1 MIKRFLLACMSLVMT
16 LLFLAPSSISAHS
29 MPTSAVYLDFLET
42 NVAAELVI
50 PIDRLEVA
58 LNQNLTNDPERA
70 VSTYHDELI
79 SYITSHMSVET
90 SDGEAWS
97 MQVNDMSISYP
108 DVETDPIDLI
118 VNATLTPPAGAA
130 VDSFTLDYEVV
141 VRELITHVITL
152 TVRSDWNNGI
162 YTSNPEL
169 VANIIH
175 NNTTVQI
182 DQSSGNTWTGFT
194 SIVKSGMSHIA
205 EGVDHLLFLLALL
218 LPAPL
223 LVRNNKWDQFA
234 GVKHSLKQL
243 LKITLAFTVGHSITL
258 IIGSTGW
265 VSIPSQPIEVLIAV
279 SILISAIHAIRPI
292 FAGREIYVAGGF
304 GLVHGLA
311 FATLVT
317 DLGVTPMR
325 IVLSVL
331 GFNIGIEL
339 MQLFVIALIMPWLLL
354 LSVTKVYSPVRII
367 GSLFAIAASIG
378 WILDRA
384 FSISTPVDTVVNALA
399 QNVTWFVAIL
409 SMLSITSMI
418 VRKTTKKLIMSNG
431 TDPIE

>member
-1 MIKRFLLACMSLVMT
+1 MMKRFLLACMSLVMT
-16 LLFLAPSSISAHS
+16 LLFLAPSSSSAHS
-29 MPTSAVYLDFLET
+29 MPTSAVYLDFLEK

-58 LNQNLTNDPERA
+58 FEKNLTDDPERA
-70 VSTYHDELI
+70 VSSYHAELI

-90 SDGEAWS
+90 SGGEAWS
-97 MQVNDMSISYP
+97 VQVDDMSISYP

-118 VNATLTPPAGAA
+118 VNVTLTPPAGAA

-162 YTSNPEL
+162 YTSNPEII
-169 VANIIH
+169 ANIIH
-175 NNTTVQI
+175 NNTTVHI
-182 DQSSGNTWTGFT
+182 DQSNGNVWTGFT
-194 SIVKSGMSHIA
+194 SIVNSGMAHIA

-223 LVRNNKWDQFA
+223 LVRNNKWDKFA
-234 GVKHSLKQL
+234 GIKHSLRQL
-243 LKITLAFTVGHSITL
+243 LKITLAFTIGHSITL

-265 VSIPSQPIEVLIAV
+265 VSIPSQPIEVLIAI

-292 FAGREIYVAGGF
+292 FAGHEIYVAGGF

-339 MQLFVIALIMPWLLL
+339 MQLFVIALIMPWLIL
-354 LSVTKVYSPVRII
+354 LSVKKIYSPVRII
-367 GSLFAIAASIG
+367 GSLFAMAASIG
-378 WILDRA
+378 WILERA
-384 FSISTPVDTVVNALA
+384 FSVSTPVDSIVNAAASYSSWLVFSLA
-399 QNVTWFVAIL
+399 VFFLLFIL
-409 SMLSITSMI
+409 PTLLSK
-418 VRKTTKKLIMSNG
+418 RKTNIHHS
-431 TDPIE
+431 

>member
-1 MIKRFLLACMSLVMT
+1 MMKRFLLVCMSLVMT
-16 LLFLAPSSISAHS
+16 LLFLAPSSSSAHS

-58 LNQNLTNDPERA
+58 LNQNLTDDPEKA
-70 VSTYHDELI
+70 VSTYHDKLI
-79 SYITSHMSVET
+79 SYITSHMSTET

-97 MQVNDMSISYP
+97 IQVDDMSISYP

-118 VNATLTPPAGAA
+118 VKVTLTPPAGAA
-130 VDSFTLDYEVV
+130 VDSFTLNYEVV

-175 NNTTVQI
+175 NHTTVQI
-182 DQSSGNTWTGFT
+182 DQSSGNVWTGFT
-194 SIVKSGMSHIA
+194 SIVKSGMSHIG

-223 LVRNNKWDQFA
+223 LVRNNKWDKSTS
-234 GVKHSLKQL
+234 VKHSLKQL
-243 LKITLAFTVGHSITL
+243 LKITLAFTIGHSITL

-311 FATLVT
+311 FAALVT
-317 DLGVTPMR
+317 DLGVTPIR
-325 IVLSVL
+325 IVFSVL

-354 LSVTKVYSPVRII
+354 LSVTKVYIPVRII
-367 GSLFAIAASIG
+367 GSLFAISASIG

-409 SMLSITSMI
+409 ALLSIISI
-418 VRKTTKKLIMSNG
+418 VSTKITRKITVSN
-431 TDPIE
+431 